1 MARRSCGVEGGG
13 VSFGESVAL
22 ASFTYFGIV
31 MTWATACLW
40 QMSVDVKRF
49 VDACDRN
56 EREARGE

>member
-1 MARRSCGVEGGG
+1 M
-13 VSFGESVAL
+13 SFGESVAL